1 MIYSILKNF
10 NQICQDFN
18 QKYIWYLSAIEIID
32 THVARRGRQYHR
44 NPPPYKN
51 RPTKKN
57 RIYKIKRPPPPPP
70 PPPNPTQPTPHHTT
84 TTAQTNPT
92 QRNKKFQLAKVVKI
106 TKYQNI

>member
-32 THVARRGRQYHR
+32 TQVARRGRQYHL

-57 RIYKIKRPPPPPP
+57 RIYKIKTTPPPPSNPTQSH
-70 PPPNPTQPTPHHTT
+70 PTQPTNPQHP
-84 TTAQTNPT
+84 QPQPKPPPNKQPPT
-92 QRNKKFQLAKVVKI
+92 Q
-106 TKYQNI
+106 TKPTHTS